1 MYTLARLHDGTVTV
15 LHSQSYCPIKAF
27 TDVMAAKE
35 WARQVH
41 ARLTESGKWHV
52 LKVGTTI
59 KQHRS

>member
-15 LHSQSYCPIKAF
+15 LHSQRYCPIKAF
-27 TDVMAAKE
+27 TVVMAAKE